1 MSQPEAGDAVP
12 AQPRKNADGAVFRD
26 VIRHLASGVTI
37 ITSSLRGEP
46 VGLTATAV
54 CSVSATPP
62 MLLVSVTNKSRTA
75 QGVAET
81 GAFAVHLLR
90 HQGRRYAEKFAAF
103 GERFEGVEFSQAPD
117 TRVPLLADVLGWFL
131 CEVEQ
136 TVPAAD
142 HMIFTGRVIQCELKD
157 NLPDPLLYFDRSYRK
172 LAPGAERGAENLE
185 PWGSA
190 QDAGLPGWGW
200 P

>member
-1 MSQPEAGDAVP
+1 MSPHEPGNGSAP
-12 AQPRKNADGAVFRD
+12 AQRADAASFRD

-37 ITSSLRGEP
+37 ITSSLQGEP

-62 MLLVSVTNKSRTA
+62 LLLVSLTTTSRTA

-81 GAFAVHLLR
+81 GKFAVHLVP
-90 HQGRRYAEKFAAF
+90 HHGRKRAEQFASRGAH
-103 GERFEGVEFSQAPD
+103 FEGVQYAKHAGSD
-117 TRVPLLADVLGWFL
+117 LPLLSGVLGWFV

-136 TVPAAD
+136 KIPVAD
-142 HMIFTGRVIQCELKD
+142 HIIFVGRVLECELREKA
-157 NLPDPLLYFDRSYRK
+157 PDPLVYFDRGYRR
-172 LAPGAERGAENLE
+172 LAAGVEPGAENLE

-190 QDAGLPGWGW
+190 QDAGLPGFGW
-200 P
+200 

>member
-1 MSQPEAGDAVP
+1 MSQPETRSAGRSPDP
-12 AQPRKNADGAVFRD
+12 ALFRD

-54 CSVSATPP
+54 CSVSAAPP
-62 MLLVSVTNKSRTA
+62 MLLVSLTTTSRTA

-81 GAFAVHLLR
+81 GAFAVHLLPHHAR
-90 HQGRRYAEKFAAF
+90 MYAEQFASP
-103 GERFEGVEFSQAPD
+103 GEHFAGVEYLSTPEK
-117 TRVPLLADVLGWFL
+117 RIPLLANVLGWFL

-136 TVPAAD
+136 SIKAAD
-142 HMIFTGRVIQCELKD
+142 HVLFVGRVRRCELAE
-157 NLPDPLLYFDRSYRK
+157 NRSDPLLYFDRSYRK
-172 LAPGAERGAENLE
+172 LAPGPEPGAENLE
-185 PWGSA
+185 PWGST
-190 QDAGLPGWGW
+190 QDAGLPGFGW